1 MKYPK
6 DISGIKIGRL
16 TVVENCDYISKNG
29 KICKGVK
36 CKCDCGNIKIVRR
49 SDFLSGKSK
58 SCGCL
63 IREFNSGKSV
73 GTSESNM
80 DLSKRLGV
88 EPKIINKILNSYKAM
103 RRRCYNPN
111 HISYKNYGKRGI
123 EICDEWLESRDCFV
137 KWAIENNFEP
147 GLSIDRIDNN
157 KGYSPDNCKFS
168 DRHEQAINKRNTI
181 LVLFNGKY
189 MPICDMS
196 KETGMSY
203 EKIRCKVRSNKIF
216 SIRKSELNNK

>member
-6 DISGIKIGRL
+6 DISGMKIGRL

-123 EICDEWLESRDCFV
+123 EICDEWLLDRSKFV
-137 KWAIENNFEP
+137 EWAISSGYEA
-147 GLSIDRIDNN
+147 GLTIDRIDVNGN
-157 KGYSPDNCKFS
+157 YEPSNCRWS
-168 DRHEQAINKRNTI
+168 TASEQARNTRNNVEIFYNGERFILTDLSKKLHIEEKTLRAIAKRGIGLWDIGKRN
-181 LVLFNGKY
+181 
-189 MPICDMS
+189 
-196 KETGMSY
+196 
-203 EKIRCKVRSNKIF
+203 
-216 SIRKSELNNK
+216 